1 MKTKCIRLFLCTV
14 PLALFIGCEED
25 LPQQL
30 PLGTSHQEKVTTALN
45 FKALYSKHHTMS
57 WEDAALFAERSAE
70 CFLNEDNP
78 SELRSGKQRR
88 IVNNGFVLKK
98 EKRNSLRNA
107 SIQNQLP
114 DTLAYICNFAD
125 SMGFAIICA
134 DDRVGCPILACV
146 DNGIIEDSVENP
158 GLAIF
163 LENAYDFIEDKILN
177 FEEKKDSLR
186 KIADEFI
193 KNWETESKAVLK
205 NVYTGT
211 FTMTKDEEVKPLLF
225 TTWGQSSSPYND
237 LTKTCLSDISGHAP
251 AGCWATA
258 IAQLMAYYKYPSYVE
273 YVNNGSA
280 IRNYIDWQAILQK
293 KNASSF
299 TDLKTRKQV
308 ANLLFY
314 VGKNIKMKYDCDGSS
329 TSEKDAMTY
338 LKKIGYK
345 KCDSQDYSFSKVRSE
360 LMKNRPVLM
369 NGKKKKVLFVS
380 YEGHAWVV
388 DGYSTSIVEDYSYRI
403 DMEKNES
410 KYWVTKTVYKNS
422 LLHINWG
429 WAGNNNGY
437 FAEGCFNTANAIQ
450 YDSQEGD
457 SHSDYKYNN
466 KIHIAWR

>member
-30 PLGTSHQEKVTTALN
+30 PLGTSHQEKDTTALN

-57 WEDAALFAERSAE
+57 WEDAALFAEKSAE
-70 CFLNEDNP
+70 CFFHEDNS
-78 SELRSGKQRR
+78 SELRSGKQRH
-88 IVNNGFVLKK
+88 VVSNGFVLKK
-98 EKRNSLRNA
+98 EKSSSLRNA
-107 SIQNQLP
+107 SIQDHLP

-134 DDRVGCPILACV
+134 DDRVGCPVLACV
-146 DNGIIEDSVENP
+146 DNGMIEDSVDNP

-193 KNWETESKAVLK
+193 TNQVTESKAILK

-211 FTMTKDEEVKPLLF
+211 FTLIKDEEVKPMLF
-225 TTWGQSSSPYND
+225 TTWGQSPSPYND
-237 LTKTCLSDISGHAP
+237 LTKVCANNQSGHAP

-258 IAQLMAYYKYPSYVE
+258 IAQLMAYYKYPSYIE
-273 YVNNGSA
+273 YGSTQSD
-280 IRNYIDWQAILQK
+280 IEWEAILQK
-293 KNASSF
+293 KDARNL
-299 TDLKTRKQV
+299 DIKLKKQV
-308 ANLLFY
+308 SNLLFY
-314 VGKNIKMKYDCDGSS
+314 VGKNIKMKYDCDKSS
-329 TSEKDAMTY
+329 TSEKDALSY

-345 KCDSQDYSFSKVRSE
+345 GCESQDYSFSKVRSE
-360 LMKNRPVLM
+360 LMKNRPILM
-369 NGKKKKVLFVS
+369 NGKSKRFLFVS
-380 YEGHAWVV
+380 YEGHTWIV
-388 DGYSTSIVEDYSYRI
+388 DGYSTSIVEDYSYQI
-403 DMEKNES
+403 DMEKDES
-410 KYWVTKTVYKNS
+410 RYWVTKTVYKNS

-429 WAGNNNGY
+429 WVGQNNGY

-450 YDSQEGD
+450 YDSKKGD
-457 SHSDYKYNN
+457 SHSNYKYNN
-466 KIHIAWR
+466 KIHTAWR

>member
-1 MKTKCIRLFLCTV
+1 MKIKRIGFFFWIIS
-14 PLALFIGCEED
+14 LALFIGCEEESSV
-25 LPQQL
+25 LL
-30 PLGTSHQEKVTTALN
+30 PLEANRQGQDTTLLN
-45 FKALYSKHHTMS
+45 FKAIYSDHHTMS
-57 WEDAALFAERSAE
+57 WEDAALFAEKSAE
-70 CFLNEDNP
+70 CFFDEGNS

-88 IVNNGFVLKK
+88 VVNDGFVLKK
-98 EKRNSLRNA
+98 EKSSSLRNA
-107 SIQNQLP
+107 NIQNHLP

-134 DDRVGCPILACV
+134 DDRVGCPVLACV
-146 DNGIIEDSVENP
+146 DNGMIEDSVENP

-163 LENAYDFIEDKILN
+163 LENVYDFIEDKILN

-193 KNWETESKAVLK
+193 TNQETESTGVLR

-211 FTMTKDEEVKPLLF
+211 FTLTKDEEVKPLLF

-299 TDLKTRKQV
+299 IDLKTRKQV

-314 VGKNIKMKYDCDGSS
+314 VGKNIKMNYDCDGSGAN
-329 TSEKDAMTY
+329 EKDAMSY

-345 KCDSQDYSFSKVRSE
+345 ECETQDYSFSKIRSE
-360 LMKNRPVLM
+360 LQKNHPVLM
-369 NGKKKKVLFVS
+369 TGKKKKLLFVT
-380 YEGHAWVV
+380 YKGHTWLI
-388 DGYSTSIVEDYSYRI
+388 DGYSTSLVEDYSYQV
-403 DMEKNES
+403 DMETDKS

-450 YDSQEGD
+450 YDSKEGD
-457 SHSDYKYNN
+457 SHSNYKYSN

>member
-1 MKTKCIRLFLCTV
+1 MKTKRIGFILWITSI
-14 PLALFIGCEED
+14 ALFVGCEEES
-25 LPQQL
+25 PQQL
-30 PLGTSHQEKVTTALN
+30 PLGTSHQEKDTTALN

-177 FEEKKDSLR
+177 FEENKDSLR

-193 KNWETESKAVLK
+193 TNQETGSTGVLK

-225 TTWGQSSSPYND
+225 TTWGQSPSPYND
-237 LTKTCLSDISGHAP
+237 LTKICANQSGHAP

-258 IAQLMAYYKYPSYVE
+258 IAQLMAYYKYPSYIE

-293 KNASSF
+293 KDAS
-299 TDLKTRKQV
+299 DLRDTRLQKQV

-314 VGKNIKMKYDCDGSS
+314 VGKNLKMKYDCDKSS
-329 TSEKDAMTY
+329 TSEKDALSY

-345 KCDSQDYSFSKVRSE
+345 GCESQD
-360 LMKNRPVLM
+360 
-369 NGKKKKVLFVS
+369 
-380 YEGHAWVV
+380 
-388 DGYSTSIVEDYSYRI
+388 
-403 DMEKNES
+403 
-410 KYWVTKTVYKNS
+410 
-422 LLHINWG
+422 
-429 WAGNNNGY
+429 
-437 FAEGCFNTANAIQ
+437 
-450 YDSQEGD
+450 
-457 SHSDYKYNN
+457 
-466 KIHIAWR
+466 

>member
-30 PLGTSHQEKVTTALN
+30 PLGTSHQEKDTTALN

-177 FEEKKDSLR
+177 FEENKDSLR

-193 KNWETESKAVLK
+193 TNQETGSTGVLK

-225 TTWGQSSSPYND
+225 TTWGQSPSPYND
-237 LTKTCLSDISGHAP
+237 LTKICANQSGHAP

-258 IAQLMAYYKYPSYVE
+258 IAQLMAYYKYPSYIE

-293 KNASSF
+293 KDAS
-299 TDLKTRKQV
+299 DLRDTRLQKQV

-314 VGKNIKMKYDCDGSS
+314 VGKNLKMKYDCDKSS
-329 TSEKDAMTY
+329 TSEKDALSY

-345 KCDSQDYSFSKVRSE
+345 GCESQDYSFSKVRSE
-360 LMKNRPVLM
+360 LMKNRPILM
-369 NGKKKKVLFVS
+369 NGKSKRFLFVS
-380 YEGHAWVV
+380 YEGHTWIV
-388 DGYSTSIVEDYSYRI
+388 DGYST
-403 DMEKNES
+403 
-410 KYWVTKTVYKNS
+410 
-422 LLHINWG
+422 
-429 WAGNNNGY
+429 
-437 FAEGCFNTANAIQ
+437 
-450 YDSQEGD
+450 
-457 SHSDYKYNN
+457 
-466 KIHIAWR
+466 